1 MKRTNLIKMLWAK
14 AHIVEEDNDG
24 VKLIVVS
31 ANYKTRKGRT
41 RGEAVNR
48 LADALQEEE
57 WTKFCTGRVQAA
69 E

>member
-14 AHIVEEDNDG
+14 AHIIEDDNDG
-24 VKLIVVS
+24 VKLIVVT
-31 ANYKTRKGRT
+31 AQGKTRKGRT
-41 RGEAVNR
+41 RGEAITR